1 MKARTRRHRGL
12 FITLEG
18 PEGSGKSTQIGHLAG
33 ALRRAGYRVVATREP
48 GGTPVAEAIRNVLL
62 LSKQKEP
69 IGAKTEAL
77 LILAARS
84 QHVTQVIKPA
94 LMRGAVVLCDRYSDS
109 TLAYQGFGRG
119 LDRGWLKQVGA
130 IATDGLQPD
139 LTLLL
144 DLPVAVGLARRRS
157 SSSGQNRLDREAVRF
172 HRVVR
177 QGFLRLAE
185 QSRGR
190 IKVIRADRSEKEIR
204 AEIEPLALRWA
215 ARYVGRRRRMHAV
228 S

>member
-1 MKARTRRHRGL
+1 
-12 FITLEG
+12 
-18 PEGSGKSTQIGHLAG
+18 
-33 ALRRAGYRVVATREP
+33 
-48 GGTPVAEAIRNVLL
+48 
-62 LSKQKEP
+62 
-69 IGAKTEAL
+69 

-119 LDRGWLKQVGA
+119 LDRGWLKQAGA

>member
-1 MKARTRRHRGL
+1 MRARTRRHRGL

-18 PEGSGKSTQIGHLAG
+18 PEGSGKSTQIGHLAA
-33 ALRRAGYRVVATREP
+33 ALRRAGYKVVATREP

-84 QHVTQVIKPA
+84 QHVTHVIKPA
-94 LMRGAVVLCDRYSDS
+94 LLRGAVVLCDRYSDS

-119 LDRGWLKQVGA
+119 LDRDWLKQTGA

-144 DLPVAVGLARRRS
+144 DLPVTVGLARRCS
-157 SSSGQNRLDREAVRF
+157 SSSGQNRLDRETVRF

-190 IKVIRADRSEKEIR
+190 IKVIRADRSEEEIR
-204 AEIEPLALRWA
+204 AELEPLALRWA
-215 ARYVGRRRRMHAV
+215 ARYVGRRRRVHAV